1 MTQVSFKSVI
11 STLTTI
17 ILAGLELIW
26 QQVPSGAQSLI
37 STVATSFLLSLNFQ
51 F

>member
-1 MTQVSFKSVI
+1 MTQVPFKSVI

-26 QQVPSGAQSLI
+26 QQFPR
-37 STVATSFLLSLNFQ
+37 NP
-51 F
+51 